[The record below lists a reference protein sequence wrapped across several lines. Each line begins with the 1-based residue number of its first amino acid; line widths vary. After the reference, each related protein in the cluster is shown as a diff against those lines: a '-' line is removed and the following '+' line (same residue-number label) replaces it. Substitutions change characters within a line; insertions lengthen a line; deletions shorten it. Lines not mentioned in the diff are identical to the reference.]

1 MKGSCKHMLEK
12 GGMMSTKT
20 ALECT
25 GPLIAQGRILVLNS
39 ETVDFTFD
47 AATNEGIPDERISQ

>member
-1 MKGSCKHMLEK
+1 MKGSCKYMLKK
-12 GGMMSTKT
+12 GEMMSTKT

-25 GPLIAQGRILVLNS
+25 GPLSAQGRILVLNS
-39 ETVDFTFD
+39 EIAEFTFD